1 MKKILIVFL
10 FLTMMAYTQNAVS
23 SLFVIM
29 QQTKI
34 SGRLE
39 GYAGELVRI
48 QMPDGSRDTVK
59 VKSDGSFSYVVSDR
73 VVGSLADKDFQG
85 GTHVFQI
92 VVKNHSPWIPVF
104 IGKGELSRVILTLQG
119 EQVTALYA
127 GKRKAENEMLL
138 EMQRFDDRSL
148 WQWEDIAKMSFA
160 EYRKHVDDE
169 VARCQQLFARIQNA
183 DSKQELADLL
193 TLNTTRKMVEYET
206 PYSYINHKRLDENSE
221 YGQYISQLQINNP
234 RTFDNRLLGSILSWY
249 LSLRPDYET
258 VESEG
263 KRQVLLFDLAKSKV
277 GNASM
282 VDQFMAE
289 EIRNRIDFGSIRDYT
304 NVMEKFRE
312 LCSDANLYAEV
323 KAEYNEYMRAHQA
336 MDPGMPAPNFEMID
350 TEGNKVKLSDLRGK
364 LLYIDIWGTW
374 CIPCIEEMPHLTKLQ
389 ERFKD
394 DPRILIMSISVDPN
408 INTWKRFLD
417 KRKPIWKQYIVD
429 KQNNA
434 ILDKDY
440 RVFGI
445 PRFILIDKDGRFINA
460 EAMRPSYEGIAE
472 YLEELLDPKPYNKDA
487 LLEKVYQ
494 RMKMD
499 TIKTADQYYKM
510 IYPMIDMT
518 VFNREYAER
527 LKADVMLSLMDMMM
541 TDDPKP
547 YLDNYL
553 NNCGADSLR
562 KKVLS
567 RYDEYLKTNSHLFK
581 GQPAPDFT
589 FTDKKGKLIRLSDLK
604 GKLLF
609 IDVWGT
615 WCAPCIEEIPFI
627 AKLQEKYRNNP
638 NVMIMSIACDKESA
652 RSKWKAFLKKH
663 KEMNWAQYLIT
674 PEGDKI
680 LNDVYHVQGI
690 PRFIIIDKQGCF
702 IDADSMRP
710 SFEEFNDY
718 FDKIVN
724 NNK

>member
-169 VARCQQLFARIQNA
+169 VARCQQLLARVENA

-193 TLNTTRKMVEYET
+193 TLNTTRKMVEYAT
-206 PYSYINHKRLDENSE
+206 PYSYINHKRLDEKSE
-221 YGQYISQLQINNP
+221 YGQYISQLQMNNP
-234 RTFDNRLLGSILSWY
+234 RTFDNRLLESILSWY
-249 LSLRPDYET
+249 LTLRPDYET
-258 VESEG
+258 AEAEG
-263 KRQVLLFDLAKSKV
+263 NRQVLLFDLAKRKV

-282 VDQFMAE
+282 VDRFMAE
-289 EIRNRIDFGSIRDYT
+289 EIRNRMDFGGIRDYT

-312 LCSDANLYAEV
+312 LCSDANLYKEV
-323 KAEYNEYMRAHQA
+323 KAEYDEYMRAHHG
-336 MDPGMPAPNFEMID
+336 MDPGMPAPDFEMID
-350 TEGNKVKLSDLRGK
+350 TEDNKVKLSDLRGK

-567 RYDEYLKTNSHLFK
+567 RYDEFLKTNSHLFK

-652 RSKWKAFLKKH
+652 RPKWLAFLKKH
-663 KEMNWAQYLIT
+663 KEMNWAQYQVT
-674 PEGDKI
+674 TEGNKI
-680 LNDVYHVQGI
+680 LDDVYHVMGI
-690 PRFIIIDKQGCF
+690 PRFMIIDKDGIIIDA
-702 IDADSMRP
+702 DAPRP
-710 SFEEFNDY
+710 SFDTFNAF
-718 FDKIVN
+718 FDNIVN
-724 NNK
+724 KL

>member
-169 VARCQQLFARIQNA
+169 VARCQQLLARVENA

-193 TLNTTRKMVEYET
+193 TLNTTRKMVEYAT
-206 PYSYINHKRLDENSE
+206 PYSYINHKRLDEKSE
-221 YGQYISQLQINNP
+221 YGQYISQLQMNNP
-234 RTFDNRLLGSILSWY
+234 RTFDNRLLESILSWY
-249 LSLRPDYET
+249 LTLRPDYET
-258 VESEG
+258 AEAEG
-263 KRQVLLFDLAKSKV
+263 NRQVLLFDLAKRKV

-282 VDQFMAE
+282 VDRFMAE
-289 EIRNRIDFGSIRDYT
+289 EIRNRMDFGGIRDYT

-312 LCSDANLYAEV
+312 LCSDANLYKEV
-323 KAEYNEYMRAHQA
+323 KAEYDEYMRAHHG
-336 MDPGMPAPNFEMID
+336 MDPGMPAPDFEMID
-350 TEGNKVKLSDLRGK
+350 TEDNKVKLSDLRGK

-417 KRKPIWKQYIVD
+417 KRKPIWKQYI
-429 KQNNA
+429 
-434 ILDKDY
+434 DKDY

-652 RSKWKAFLKKH
+652 RPKWLAFLKKH
-663 KEMNWAQYLIT
+663 KEMNWAQYQVT
-674 PEGDKI
+674 TEGNKI
-680 LNDVYHVQGI
+680 LDDVYHVMGI
-690 PRFIIIDKQGCF
+690 PRFMIIDKDGIIIDA
-702 IDADSMRP
+702 DAPRP
-710 SFEEFNDY
+710 SFDTFNAF
-718 FDKIVN
+718 FDNIVN
-724 NNK
+724 KL

>member
-169 VARCQQLFARIQNA
+169 VARCQQLLARVENA

-193 TLNTTRKMVEYET
+193 TLNTTRKMVEYAT
-206 PYSYINHKRLDENSE
+206 PYSYINHKRLDEKSE
-221 YGQYISQLQINNP
+221 YGQYISQLQMNNP
-234 RTFDNRLLGSILSWY
+234 RTFDNRLLESILSWY
-249 LSLRPDYET
+249 LTLRPDYET
-258 VESEG
+258 AEAEG
-263 KRQVLLFDLAKSKV
+263 NRQVLLFDLAKRKV

-282 VDQFMAE
+282 VDRFMAE
-289 EIRNRIDFGSIRDYT
+289 EIRNRMDFGGIRDYT

-312 LCSDANLYAEV
+312 LCSDANLYKEV
-323 KAEYNEYMRAHQA
+323 KAEYDEYMRAHHG
-336 MDPGMPAPNFEMID
+336 MDPGMPAPDFEMID
-350 TEGNKVKLSDLRGK
+350 TEDNKVKLSDLRGK

-510 IYPMIDMT
+510 INPMIDMT

-567 RYDEYLKTNSHLFK
+567 RYDEFLKTNSHLFK

-652 RSKWKAFLKKH
+652 RPKWLAFLKKH
-663 KEMNWAQYLIT
+663 KEMNWAQYQVT
-674 PEGDKI
+674 TEGNKI
-680 LNDVYHVQGI
+680 LDDVYHVMGI
-690 PRFIIIDKQGCF
+690 PRFMIIDKDGIIIDA
-702 IDADSMRP
+702 DAPRP
-710 SFEEFNDY
+710 SFDTFNAF
-718 FDKIVN
+718 FDNIVN
-724 NNK
+724 KL

>member
-39 GYAGELVRI
+39 GYADELVRI

-59 VKSDGSFSYVVSDR
+59 VKADGSFSYAFSDKVVTPT
-73 VVGSLADKDFQG
+73 GKNLQG
-85 GTHVFQI
+85 GTHVFHL

-104 IGKGELSRVILTLQG
+104 IGKGEQPSVILTLKG

-138 EMQRFDDRSL
+138 EMQTFDDRNL
-148 WQWEDIAKMSFA
+148 WKWEDIAKLSFT
-160 EYRKHVDDE
+160 EYRKRIDNE
-169 VARCQQLFARIQNA
+169 VSRCQQLLARVENA

-193 TLNTTRKMVEYET
+193 TLNTTRKMVEYAT
-206 PYSYINHKRLDENSE
+206 PYSYINHKRLDEKSE
-221 YGQYISQLQINNP
+221 YGQYISQLQMNNP
-234 RTFDNRLLGSILSWY
+234 RTFDNRLLESILSWY
-249 LSLRPDYET
+249 LTLRPDYET
-258 VESEG
+258 AEAEG
-263 KRQVLLFDLAKSKV
+263 NRQVLLFDLAKRKV

-282 VDQFMAE
+282 VDRFMAE
-289 EIRNRIDFGSIRDYT
+289 EIRNRMDFGGIRDYT

-312 LCSDANLYAEV
+312 LCSDANLYKEV
-323 KAEYNEYMRAHQA
+323 KAEYDEYMRAHHG
-336 MDPGMPAPNFEMID
+336 MDPGMPAPDFEMID
-350 TEGNKVKLSDLRGK
+350 TEDNKVKLSDLRGK

-417 KRKPIWKQYIVD
+417 KRKPTWKQYIVD

-581 GQPAPDFT
+581 VQPAPDFT

-710 SFEEFNDY
+710 SFEDFNDY

>member
-169 VARCQQLFARIQNA
+169 VARCQQLLARVENA

-193 TLNTTRKMVEYET
+193 TLNTTRKMVEYAT
-206 PYSYINHKRLDENSE
+206 PYSYINHKRLDEKSE
-221 YGQYISQLQINNP
+221 YGQYISQLQMNNP
-234 RTFDNRLLGSILSWY
+234 RTFDNRLLESILSWY
-249 LSLRPDYET
+249 LTLRPDYET
-258 VESEG
+258 AEAEG
-263 KRQVLLFDLAKSKV
+263 NRQVLLFDLAKRKV

-282 VDQFMAE
+282 VDRFMAE
-289 EIRNRIDFGSIRDYT
+289 EIRNRMDFGGIRDYT

-312 LCSDANLYAEV
+312 LCSDANLYKEV
-323 KAEYNEYMRAHQA
+323 KAEYDEYMRAHHG
-336 MDPGMPAPNFEMID
+336 MDPGMPAPDFEMID
-350 TEGNKVKLSDLRGK
+350 TEDNKVKLSDLRGK

-652 RSKWKAFLKKH
+652 RPKWLAFLKKH
-663 KEMNWAQYLIT
+663 KEMNWAQYQVT
-674 PEGDKI
+674 TEGNKI
-680 LNDVYHVQGI
+680 LDDVYHVMGI
-690 PRFIIIDKQGCF
+690 PRFMIIDKDGIIIDA
-702 IDADSMRP
+702 DAPRP
-710 SFEEFNDY
+710 SFDTFNAF
-718 FDKIVN
+718 FDNIVN
-724 NNK
+724 KL

>member
-1 MKKILIVFL
+1 
-10 FLTMMAYTQNAVS
+10 
-23 SLFVIM
+23 
-29 QQTKI
+29 
-34 SGRLE
+34 
-39 GYAGELVRI
+39 
-48 QMPDGSRDTVK
+48 
-59 VKSDGSFSYVVSDR
+59 
-73 VVGSLADKDFQG
+73 
-85 GTHVFQI
+85 
-92 VVKNHSPWIPVF
+92 
-104 IGKGELSRVILTLQG
+104 
-119 EQVTALYA
+119 
-127 GKRKAENEMLL
+127 
-138 EMQRFDDRSL
+138 
-148 WQWEDIAKMSFA
+148 
-160 EYRKHVDDE
+160 
-169 VARCQQLFARIQNA
+169 
-183 DSKQELADLL
+183 
-193 TLNTTRKMVEYET
+193 
-206 PYSYINHKRLDENSE
+206 
-221 YGQYISQLQINNP
+221 
-234 RTFDNRLLGSILSWY
+234 
-249 LSLRPDYET
+249 
-258 VESEG
+258 
-263 KRQVLLFDLAKSKV
+263 
-277 GNASM
+277 
-282 VDQFMAE
+282 
-289 EIRNRIDFGSIRDYT
+289 
-304 NVMEKFRE
+304 
-312 LCSDANLYAEV
+312 
-323 KAEYNEYMRAHQA
+323 
-336 MDPGMPAPNFEMID
+336 
-350 TEGNKVKLSDLRGK
+350 
-364 LLYIDIWGTW
+364 
-374 CIPCIEEMPHLTKLQ
+374 
-389 ERFKD
+389 
-394 DPRILIMSISVDPN
+394 
-408 INTWKRFLD
+408 
-417 KRKPIWKQYIVD
+417 
-429 KQNNA
+429 
-434 ILDKDY
+434 DKDY

-652 RSKWKAFLKKH
+652 RPKWLAFLKKH
-663 KEMNWAQYLIT
+663 KEMNWAQYQVT
-674 PEGDKI
+674 TEGNKI
-680 LNDVYHVQGI
+680 LDDVYHVMGI
-690 PRFIIIDKQGCF
+690 PRFMIIDKDGIIIDA
-702 IDADSMRP
+702 DAPRP
-710 SFEEFNDY
+710 SFDTFNAF
-718 FDKIVN
+718 FDNIVN
-724 NNK
+724 KL

>member
-169 VARCQQLFARIQNA
+169 VARCQQLLARVENA

-193 TLNTTRKMVEYET
+193 TLNTTRKMVEYAT
-206 PYSYINHKRLDENSE
+206 PYSYINHKRLDEKSE
-221 YGQYISQLQINNP
+221 YGQYISQLQMNNP
-234 RTFDNRLLGSILSWY
+234 RTFDNRLLESILSWY
-249 LSLRPDYET
+249 LTLRPDYET
-258 VESEG
+258 AEAEG
-263 KRQVLLFDLAKSKV
+263 NRQVLLFDLAKRKV

-282 VDQFMAE
+282 VDRFMAE
-289 EIRNRIDFGSIRDYT
+289 EIRNRMDFGGIRDYT

-312 LCSDANLYAEV
+312 LCSDANLYKEV
-323 KAEYNEYMRAHQA
+323 KAEYDEYMRAHHG
-336 MDPGMPAPNFEMID
+336 MDPGMPAPDFEMID
-350 TEGNKVKLSDLRGK
+350 TEDNKVKLSDLRGK

-652 RSKWKAFLKKH
+652 RPKWLAFLKKH
-663 KEMNWAQYLIT
+663 KEMNWAQYQVT
-674 PEGDKI
+674 TEGNKI
-680 LNDVYHVQGI
+680 LDDVYFVYGI
-690 PRFIIIDKQGCF
+690 PRFMIIDKDGIIIDSEAQ
-702 IDADSMRP
+702 RP
-710 SFEEFNDY
+710 SFADFDTY
-718 FDKIVN
+718 FEKIVN
-724 NNK
+724 SH

>member
-104 IGKGELSRVILTLQG
+104 IGKGELSHVILTLQG

-374 CIPCIEEMPHLTKLQ
+374 CIPCIEEMPHLSKLQ

-445 PRFILIDKDGRFINA
+445 PRFILINKEGNFVKAD
-460 EAMRPSYEGIAE
+460 AMRPSFGGMKE
-472 YLEELLDPKPYNKDA
+472 YLEDLLDPRPYDKDE
-487 LLEKVYQ
+487 LMEKVYN
-494 RMKMD
+494 RFKED
-499 TIKTADQYYKM
+499 TITTADQYYSL
-510 IYPMIDMT
+510 IFPRIEST
-518 VFNREYAER
+518 VLNEEYSER
-527 LKADVMLSLMDMMM
+527 LKADVMLQLFDMSG
-541 TDDPKP
+541 TYDPKS
-547 YLDNYL
+547 YLDYFL
-553 NNCGADSLR
+553 KYCKTDSLR
-562 KKVLS
+562 QKVLS
-567 RYDEYLKTNSHLFK
+567 HYDEYVKANGHLFP

-589 FTDKKGKLIRLSDLK
+589 FKNEKGKLIRLSDLR

-609 IDVWGT
+609 IDIWGT
-615 WCAPCIEEIPFI
+615 WCVPCIEEIPYLN
-627 AKLQEKYRNNP
+627 KLQEKYKNNK
-638 NVMIMSIACDKESA
+638 NVHIMSIACDKESA
-652 RSKWKAFLKKH
+652 RPKWLAFLKKH
-663 KEMNWAQYLIT
+663 KEMNWAQYQVT
-674 PEGDKI
+674 TEGNKI
-680 LNDVYHVQGI
+680 LDDVYHVMGI
-690 PRFIIIDKQGCF
+690 PRFMIIDKDGIIIDA
-702 IDADSMRP
+702 DAPRP
-710 SFEEFNDY
+710 SFDTFNAF
-718 FDKIVN
+718 FDNIVN
-724 NNK
+724 KL